1 MKGLVAILLLINLG
15 LFAYFNV
22 DLATHKNDLNALHQ
36 AVNPE
41 QLSLLS
47 EKDIEALPKK
57 ATQIALLPEAPP
69 VPMPVEVT
77 SPPEMGCYEWGS
89 FSNVGLFKARK
100 VLLKLSLQSTIKP
113 QTKQEAVRYW
123 VYIPR
128 LPSAELAQ
136 AKAAEVKALGVTD
149 LFVVQ
154 EPQWRNAISFGV
166 FQDEQLALN
175 LLTELKA
182 KGVRSAVKGVRN
194 QERGQASLVIK
205 DMLSTT
211 AQELEQLKPEFPGS
225 ELKKINCI

>member
-1 MKGLVAILLLINLG
+1 MKWLVILLLLLNGG
-15 LFAYFNV
+15 LFAFFNV
-22 DLATHKNDLNALHQ
+22 DAVSPKKEVSALHQ
-36 AVNPE
+36 AVNPD
-41 QLSLLS
+41 QLTLLT
-47 EKDIEALPKK
+47 EKEIEALPKK
-57 ATQIALLPEAPP
+57 VTQTALVPDSPPAPL
-69 VPMPVEVT
+69 PVEVT
-77 SPPEMGCYEWGS
+77 SPPEIGCYEWGS

-128 LPSAELAQ
+128 LKSAELAQ

-182 KGVRSAVKGVRN
+182 KGVNSAVKGVRN
-194 QERGQASLVIK
+194 QEKGQASLMIT

-211 AQELEQLKPEFPGS
+211 AKELEQLKPEFPGS
-225 ELKKINCI
+225 ELKKVNCT